1 MYKPMNSKQSLPAF
15 SIIEAIVGMAI
26 TAIIMGI
33 VFVIFS
39 IVTERML
46 DYKNQ
51 NQLVNDLNRLTY
63 SLNKD
68 IFDNEK
74 MMVIDHEVVFNGYSG
89 EVVKYNFQEDYTL
102 RSKETFIDTF
112 QIKLK
117 QMLIDS
123 VKSNK
128 QKKVFLKL
136 KLKVEV
142 NENEMDL
149 NFYKRIYANE
159 LLQTI
164 KE

>member
-1 MYKPMNSKQSLPAF
+1 MIKKHSIKAF
-15 SIIEAIVGMAI
+15 SIVEAIVSMAI
-26 TAIIMGI
+26 MAIILGI
-33 VFVIFS
+33 VFFIFS

-74 MMVIDHEVVFNGYSG
+74 MHLMQDGIIFNGYSG
-89 EVVKYNFQEDYTL
+89 ELISYNFTDEYIL

-112 QIKLK
+112 KIKLNRSR
-117 QMLIDS
+117 IDS
-123 VKSNK
+123 VKSNS

-136 KLKVEV
+136 NLNVV
-142 NENEMDL
+142 ANEREMDL
-149 NFYKRIYANE
+149 HFYKQVYTNE
-159 LLQTI
+159 LLQSI
-164 KE
+164 KK